1 MEDQKEKDLD
11 SILLDAKDY
20 IDTRV
25 TFIRLSMVEKG
36 AKIFA
41 DLITNTTVIFC
52 FVLAF
57 LFASI
62 TLALY
67 LSDVLGS
74 FTRGFG
80 AVAGIYLLLSII
92 VFLTKDK
99 YIERVLINVFIKRY
113 FEKVEDKE
121 QDDEEK

>member
-1 MEDQKEKDLD
+1 MEDQKEKDIE
-11 SILLDAKDY
+11 SILLDAKAY
-20 IDTRV
+20 VDTRV
-25 TFIRLSMVEKG
+25 TYIRLSMVEKG

-41 DLITNTTVIFC
+41 DLVTSTTVIVC

-74 FTRGFG
+74 FAKGFG

-99 YIERVLINVFIKRY
+99 YIEKVLINVFIKKY
-113 FEKVEDKE
+113 FEKVADKE